1 VQVRNAGSREAT
13 RESRADGS
21 AWQRVRASVRRVFPD
36 AVMAPAL
43 VLGGTDG
50 RHFQDVS
57 ADTYRFVPLAVGS
70 EDLPRIHGK
79 DERVAVAA
87 LGPALAFY
95 LDYLRET
102 GR

>member
-1 VQVRNAGSREAT
+1 
-13 RESRADGS
+13 
-21 AWQRVRASVRRVFPD
+21 
-36 AVMAPAL
+36 MAPAL
-43 VLGGTDG
+43 VLGGTDS

-57 ADTYRFVPLAVGS
+57 DDTYRFLPIAVRPDDLARV
-70 EDLPRIHGK
+70 HGK

-87 LGPALAFY
+87 LGPAVAFY